1 MMNLASIVNFTPEEV
16 IQFKVAQAIVLRNI
30 QHNVFIVN
38 IRIEVVS
45 INGQHLKVERIGQFG
60 QANHFTVYTIELVN
74 ILTHLINIAITQ
86 FHHRLIMLL
95 THTGNQHSGVTRH
108 LIQPLN
114 PTNFKEQVPFNQ
126 EEVAINMRRCR
137 GQRSHGSCV
146 GISLVDY

>member
-1 MMNLASIVNFTPEEV
+1 MMNLTSIVNFTPEEV
-16 IQFKVAQAIVLRNI
+16 IQFKVPQAVVLRNI
-30 QHNVFIVN
+30 QHNIFIVN
-38 IRIEVVS
+38 IRIKVVS

-95 THTGNQHSGVTRH
+95 THTGNQHSGVTSD

-114 PTNFKEQVPFNQ
+114 PTDFKE
-126 EEVAINMRRCR
+126 
-137 GQRSHGSCV
+137 
-146 GISLVDY
+146 